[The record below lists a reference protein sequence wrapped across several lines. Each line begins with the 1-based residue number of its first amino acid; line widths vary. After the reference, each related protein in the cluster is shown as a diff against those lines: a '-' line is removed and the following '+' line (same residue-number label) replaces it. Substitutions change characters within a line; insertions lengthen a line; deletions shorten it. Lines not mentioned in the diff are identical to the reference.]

1 MYKVIVSKKSLCN
14 CNIFEMYLGYQDITY
29 TAKPNQ
35 EVAIQRILD
44 MKKDTLNLYG
54 EKTR

>member
-1 MYKVIVSKKSLCN
+1 MYKVIVSKKAFAIA
-14 CNIFEMYLGYQDITY
+14 NICEMYLGYQDITY

-54 EKTR
+54 EKTT